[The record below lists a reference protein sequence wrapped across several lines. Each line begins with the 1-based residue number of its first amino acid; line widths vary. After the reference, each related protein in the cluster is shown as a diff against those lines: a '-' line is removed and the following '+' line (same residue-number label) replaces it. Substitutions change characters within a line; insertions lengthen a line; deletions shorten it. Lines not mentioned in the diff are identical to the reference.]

1 MVLFVKTF
9 AESKISLLYELENG
23 QQYEIKCIQ
32 SLLFNNEVRALVVAV
47 QQPLAECTA
56 IFTMCIV

>member
-1 MVLFVKTF
+1 MVLFVKAF
-9 AESKISLLYELENG
+9 AEFKLSLLYEFENG

-32 SLLFNNEVRALVVAV
+32 SLLFNSEVRVLVVAV

-56 IFTMCIV
+56 ILTMCIV